1 MLENIKRPPLA
12 LIILDGW
19 GLAPPGPYNAIT
31 QANTP
36 NFDNLWENYSH
47 TKLSAHGSE
56 VGLPAGQVGNSEAG
70 HLNLGAGR
78 KVIQDSVY
86 ISEAIADGTFYKNP
100 AFLEAV
106 RHVKLYNSQLHLM
119 GILSGDQCPHMSP
132 DHVIALSKFI
142 DSHKI
147 DAIWHFFTDGRD
159 SLPHAALPEWQKL
172 KAAMVPE
179 LKRVGMVAGR
189 LYLDRKKDW
198 ARTEQIYNALV
209 LGDASHTARDLEEAI
224 KQAYERG
231 ETDEFIAPTLIRNNF
246 VTARDNIADNDVIIF
261 YNLRSDRARQLTK
274 PFVQGDFEE
283 LNQGGFARRKI
294 LRNIRFI
301 AMTDFGPDVDIV
313 LTAFPARDLPQTL
326 PAVLG
331 SHYHQLYIAE
341 MEKYAHITYFFNG
354 GYPEPLAG
362 EHRILVQ
369 SPKVDSYDTTPKMSS
384 PEITGV
390 IVESLQHQLYDF
402 VCVNLCNADMLG
414 HTGNVAAARLGC
426 EIADQCLGQIL
437 EAVKSMGGEAV
448 IVADHGN
455 AEIMGAVTASGQE
468 IINTTHE
475 TSPVPF
481 VVFTTKKI
489 KLKNQTSDEPGGR
502 LADVAP
508 TMLDL
513 VGIEKPPVM
522 TGESLIV

>member
-341 MEKYAHITYFFNG
+341 ISDG
-354 GYPEPLAG
+354 PLRAS
-362 EHRILVQ
+362 RFSNVTQMQNLLV
-369 SPKVDSYDTTPKMSS
+369 
-384 PEITGV
+384 
-390 IVESLQHQLYDF
+390 F
-402 VCVNLCNADMLG
+402 
-414 HTGNVAAARLGC
+414 
-426 EIADQCLGQIL
+426 
-437 EAVKSMGGEAV
+437 
-448 IVADHGN
+448 
-455 AEIMGAVTASGQE
+455 
-468 IINTTHE
+468 
-475 TSPVPF
+475 
-481 VVFTTKKI
+481 
-489 KLKNQTSDEPGGR
+489 
-502 LADVAP
+502 
-508 TMLDL
+508 
-513 VGIEKPPVM
+513 
-522 TGESLIV
+522 